1 MSPAPQLLMLSI
13 SSCTG
18 PREVSRRRG
27 RANRVRARQA
37 IIAAVLVGLAT
48 GRANGQDGD
57 QHQNPV
63 PAGRPDLV
71 AHAFGSVDWAA
82 AQQSVTPNSFALGQL
97 ALFVTSAINDR
108 VSVLAEVVIEAS
120 SATTEVTVD
129 LERLQLTY
137 RANDH
142 LNISAGRYH
151 TGIGFYNAAFHHG
164 SYFETA
170 VGRPRIFRFED
181 EGGVLPIHEVGLSVR
196 GKVPKTDSAL
206 HYVAEVGN
214 GRRWTDADNQEG
226 LDQNRAKS
234 TNLGVSLRPESWRG
248 VEVGTSFYR
257 DDIPDRTNPAVDHD
271 IVAVYGVYR
280 TPATEVMAE
289 WLQLSFHPEG
299 GLATYYDHGGYIQA
313 SQGFGKLRPYYRYD
327 RLDINPATPFIG
339 EYGSSMKHVVGL
351 RIDPAP
357 WVGIKSQ
364 YERLYENGGPGA
376 NGIHVQLVFVF

>member
-1 MSPAPQLLMLSI
+1 M
-13 SSCTG
+13 
-18 PREVSRRRG
+18 
-27 RANRVRARQA
+27 
-37 IIAAVLVGLAT
+37 AAVLVALAA
-48 GRANGQDGD
+48 GGANGQDAD
-57 QHQNPV
+57 QHQNPS
-63 PAGRPDLV
+63 PAGGPDLV
-71 AHAFGSVDWAA
+71 AHAFGSVDWVA
-82 AQQSVTPNSFALGQL
+82 AQRSETPNSFGLGQL
-97 ALFVTSAINDR
+97 ALFVTAAINDR

-196 GKVPKTDSAL
+196 GKVPRTDSAL

-214 GRRWTDADNQEG
+214 GRRWTDVDNQEG

-257 DDIPDRTNPAVDHD
+257 DDIPDGTNPAVDHK
-271 IVAVYGVYR
+271 IAAVYGVYR
-280 TPATEVMAE
+280 TPATEVMVE
-289 WLQLSFHPEG
+289 WLRLSFHTEG
-299 GLATYYDHGGYIQA
+299 GVATYFDNGGYNQA
-313 SQGFGKLRPYYRYD
+313 SQAFGKLRPYYRYD

-339 EYGSSMKHVVGL
+339 EYGSSIKHVVGL
-351 RIDPAP
+351 RVDPAP

-376 NGIHVQLVFVF
+376 NGVHVQLVFVF